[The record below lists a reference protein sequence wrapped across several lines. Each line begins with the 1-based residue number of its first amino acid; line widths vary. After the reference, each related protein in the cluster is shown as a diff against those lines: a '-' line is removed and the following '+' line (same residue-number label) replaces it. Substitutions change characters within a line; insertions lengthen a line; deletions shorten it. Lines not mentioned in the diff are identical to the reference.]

1 MDSTRG
7 AVQSRAMSGFD
18 GVLDAIASPTVSV
31 LGKFIGCMLK
41 SQLSIILQMVFPI
54 GRQCDRAPSTDVGL
68 EVPRYEC
75 PRQSKPQ

>member
-31 LGKFIGCMLK
+31 LGKFIGRMLK
-41 SQLSIILQMVFPI
+41 SLLSIILQMVLLI
-54 GRQCDRAPSTDVGL
+54 GTM
-68 EVPRYEC
+68 
-75 PRQSKPQ
+75 